1 VKTYTGEIVPKN
13 SPEKLQAVARTGRP
27 KAIWPRDLP
36 IEIPT
41 ETTVPD
47 TIFPLIKRETVMS
60 PKFKTIMMA
69 VGAFMLAFAIFK
81 PAAPPPPPLSAA
93 DQAKIAK
100 YRVEEKEYWAV
111 QAKWGPDASGFAC
124 DKTLND
130 IATLEVR
137 HAHWTMIKK
146 HPELYSA
153 EKQAEARMIFA
164 NE

>member
-1 VKTYTGEIVPKN
+1 M
-13 SPEKLQAVARTGRP
+13 
-27 KAIWPRDLP
+27 
-36 IEIPT
+36 
-41 ETTVPD
+41 PD
-47 TIFPLIKRETVMS
+47 TSFPLTKRETVTS
-60 PKFKTIMMA
+60 PQFKTIMME

-100 YRVEEKEYWAV
+100 YRAEEKEYWAV
-111 QAKWGPDASGFAC
+111 KAMCGPDASGFTC

-130 IATLEVR
+130 LAKLEIR
-137 HAHWTMIKK
+137 HAHWTMIKM

-153 EKQAEARMIFA
+153 QEVAEARMIFA